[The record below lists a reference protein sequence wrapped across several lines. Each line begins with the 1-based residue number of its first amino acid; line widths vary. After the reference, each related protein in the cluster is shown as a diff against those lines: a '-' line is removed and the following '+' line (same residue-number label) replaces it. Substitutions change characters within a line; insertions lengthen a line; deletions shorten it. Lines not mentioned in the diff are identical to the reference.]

1 MGTSMNRT
9 GRENEK
15 SIKRT
20 HEWHGVICHCVA
32 PAVRLRGGCGKHRQC
47 RVGGGDCSR
56 ATGNS
61 TTGSGTISNS
71 TGGDSTAVERRGRP
85 VR

>member
-20 HEWHGVICHCVA
+20 HECHGVFGYCVA
-32 PAVRLRGGCGKHRQC
+32 PAVRLRGGRGKHRQR
-47 RVGGGDCSR
+47 RVGGGSCSR
-56 ATGNS
+56 TL
-61 TTGSGTISNS
+61 SNS
-71 TGGDSTAVERRGRP
+71 TGSNSTAGDSTAVERRGRP